1 MTKLEELKPG
11 TVVRGI
17 LAERTV
23 TVVSAQWFGSNAL
36 ELTYK
41 DSEGKVG
48 NMLLYRSNEQEL
60 SLVEEGR
67 PWGFDADGQQFRL
80 VSEAHR
86 IRLAHL
92 FDPVLAV
99 HTSIDALCRLTSM
112 PPAMVDW
119 LARNDYKPE
128 LARFINS
135 ELVGLEFDDEQN
147 NRPRKRIFTRFR
159 EDAKGNTLCR
169 ALFSDRYAA
178 VDIDVLVAM
187 VADALTAS
195 EREQAR
201 VHRLYYDGD
210 ELLCNLVW
218 PGCDRQVGGESYQ
231 VGIAIQTS
239 EIGTLRMQVQPW
251 IGRLVCANGL
261 IVCTPTGQAVSK
273 RHVGKIDL
281 NLLAGDIRATVGSA
295 LAQADRALVQFE
307 AGRKVELA
315 DTTKVIIELCRSHRL
330 TREQTKRWL
339 QGHEATLN
347 EPTVNRPSAFT
358 VINALTR
365 AAQNPEVDAT
375 ERVTLE
381 GIAGRLVAPRFDAL
395 FGEIEAE
402 WRRIE
407 TRASML
413 SDEILA
419 TYL

>member
-1 MTKLEELKPG
+1 MIQTYDNVMFGASRPLTDLLDQLASERKHDEIRSYSGLKLDDECKLVDGGATFTK
-11 TVVRGI
+11 RGF
-17 LAERTV
+17 A
-23 TVVSAQWFGSNAL
+23 S
-36 ELTYK
+36 
-41 DSEGKVG
+41 
-48 NMLLYRSNEQEL
+48 
-60 SLVEEGR
+60 
-67 PWGFDADGQQFRL
+67 
-80 VSEAHR
+80 
-86 IRLAHL
+86 
-92 FDPVLAV
+92 
-99 HTSIDALCRLTSM
+99 LCRLTSM

-159 EDAKGNTLCR
+159 EDAKDGNQLIR

-178 VDIDVLVAM
+178 LDVNVLVAM

-201 VHRLYYDGD
+201 VQRLSYDGD

-239 EIGTLRMQVQPW
+239 EIGTLRMHIQPW
-251 IGRLVCANGL
+251 IGRLVCSNGL
-261 IVCTPTGQAVSK
+261 IVCTQTGQTVSK

-281 NLLAGDIRATVGSA
+281 NQLAADIRVTVGSA

-307 AGRKVELA
+307 AGRKVELHEA
-315 DTTKVIIELCRSHRL
+315 ERIIIQLGRDHRL
-330 TREQTKRWL
+330 TTEQVKRWL
-339 QGHEATLN
+339 RGHDVTLS
-347 EPTVNRPSAFT
+347 EPTVGEISAFS
-358 VINALTR
+358 VINGLTKS
-365 AAQNPEVDAT
+365 AQESELAV
-375 ERVTLE
+375 ERTQLE
-381 GIAGRLVAPRFDAL
+381 SLAGKLVAPRFDAL
-395 FGEIEAE
+395 YGEIEAE

-413 SDEILA
+413 SDEVLE
-419 TYL
+419 TYLS